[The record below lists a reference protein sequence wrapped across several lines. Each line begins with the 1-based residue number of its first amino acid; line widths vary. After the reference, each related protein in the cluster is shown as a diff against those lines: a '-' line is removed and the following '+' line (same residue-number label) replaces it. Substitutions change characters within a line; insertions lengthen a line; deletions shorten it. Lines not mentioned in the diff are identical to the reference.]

1 MKIKHLRFFLIYVH
15 FFILCYSAN
24 AQDSIYTRSVIQT
37 LTGNNYYGRGYV
49 KNGDG
54 KAARYIKSEFKKAGL
69 TALTNDSYQKFSF
82 GVNTFPG
89 AMQVSV
95 NGKTLKPGIDYIIY
109 PSSSSSSNSFNVR
122 EIDSAST
129 LEALQM
135 ESPECLVI
143 SNKAFNA
150 IREDAIQ
157 ALNLRRQGAIVL
169 VEENKLTWSVGRTSL
184 NIPVVI
190 ILRKSLPEHF
200 QTISFKIKSVFR
212 NSYETQNVIGFIK
225 GKSMPDSFIVFS
237 AHYDHLGLMG
247 KKTIF
252 PGANDNAS
260 GAAMLLNLANHYNE
274 TANRPECSMLFIA
287 FAGEEAGLVG
297 SHYYT
302 EHPLFPLSQ
311 IKFLINMDLLGTGDD
326 GMTVVNATEYKSQ
339 FQLLK
344 SINDE
349 KKYLP
354 MIGERGK
361 AKNSDHYYF
370 SEKGVPSFFF
380 YTLGGIKAYHDVD
393 DKASSLPLTRFK
405 EVFQLICNFAE
416 RL

>member
-1 MKIKHLRFFLIYVH
+1 MKRKHLHFFLINVL
-15 FFILCYSAN
+15 FFVWGCSAN
-24 AQDSIYTRSVIQT
+24 AQDSLYSRSVIQT
-37 LTGNNYYGRGYV
+37 LTGNNYHGRGYV
-49 KNGDG
+49 KKGDS
-54 KAARYIKSEFKKAGL
+54 KAAQYIESEFKKIGL
-69 TALTNDSYQKFSF
+69 AAIANNYCQNFSF

-95 NGKTLKPGIDYIIY
+95 NGKTLRPGIDYIIY
-109 PSSSSSSNSFNVR
+109 PSSSSSSKSFILR
-122 EIDSAST
+122 EIDSAKT
-129 LEALQM
+129 LENLQI

-150 IREDAIQ
+150 IREDAIN
-157 ALNLRRQGAIVL
+157 ALELRRQGAIVI
-169 VEENKLTWSVGRTSL
+169 VEDNKLTWSVGRSRL

-190 ILRKSLPEHF
+190 ILRKSLPEHL
-200 QTISFKIKSVFR
+200 QSISFKVKSIFQT
-212 NSYETQNVIGFIK
+212 SYKTQNVIGYIK
-225 GKSMPDSFIVFS
+225 GRSMPDSFIVFS

-260 GAAMLLNLANHYNE
+260 GVAMLLNLATHFNDPTH
-274 TANRPECSMLFIA
+274 RPECSMLFIA

-311 IKFLINMDLLGTGDD
+311 IKFLINLDLLGTGDE
-326 GMTVVNATEYKSQ
+326 GMTVVNATEYKSH

-370 SEKGVPSFFF
+370 SEKGVPSFFL
-380 YTLGGIKAYHDVD
+380 YTLGGIKAYHDID
-393 DKASSLPLTRFK
+393 DKGSSLPLTRFK
-405 EVFQLICNFAE
+405 EVFQLICDFTE